1 MLSTD
6 VLKKFPKVETVIY
19 NLEVIRDYQLEDN
32 ATCKLPIYEL
42 KALLE
47 FISTLSFEYI
57 KLQARQEK
65 LQGDENN
72 D

>member
-57 KLQARQEK
+57 KLQAKEEK
-65 LQGDENN
+65 LQGASKN